1 MIADM
6 KIFLSISISLTM
18 SLIANSQFV
27 NYRQLL
33 IFGSELH
40 SELVTKQK
48 ALLNNV
54 KAGVVER
61 DIKII
66 VVPAASELN
75 KEYKIKPGTFIVILV
90 GKDGSEK
97 HRSVAILQPQKLFT
111 IIDAMPMRR
120 SEMKKNE

>member
-1 MIADM
+1 MIVDM

-61 DIKII
+61 DIKIT

>member
-1 MIADM
+1 M
-6 KIFLSISISLTM
+6 KIFLTFSMSLTM

-33 IFGSELH
+33 IFGSEIH
-40 SELVTKQK
+40 SALVIKQK
-48 ALLNNV
+48 DLLNNV

-61 DIKII
+61 DIKIT

-97 HRSVAILQPQKLFT
+97 HRSVAVLQPQKLFA

>member
-1 MIADM
+1 M
-6 KIFLSISISLTM
+6 KIFLTFSISLIM

-33 IFGSELH
+33 IFGSEIH
-40 SELVTKQK
+40 SELVTKQRD
-48 ALLNNV
+48 LLNNV
-54 KAGVVER
+54 NAGVVER
-61 DIKII
+61 DIKIT
-66 VVPAASELN
+66 VVPASSELN

-97 HRSVAILQPQKLFT
+97 HRAVAILQPQKLFT

>member
-1 MIADM
+1 M
-6 KIFLSISISLTM
+6 KIFLTFSMSLTM
-18 SLIANSQFV
+18 SLIANSQFI

-33 IFGSELH
+33 IFGSEIH
-40 SELVTKQK
+40 SALVTKQK

-61 DIKII
+61 DIKIT

-97 HRSVAILQPQKLFT
+97 HRSVAVLQPQKLFA

>member
-1 MIADM
+1 M
-6 KIFLSISISLTM
+6 KIFLTFSMSLTM

-33 IFGSELH
+33 IFGSEIH
-40 SELVTKQK
+40 SALVTKQK

-61 DIKII
+61 DIKIT

-97 HRSVAILQPQKLFT
+97 HRSDTVLQPQKLFT

>member
-1 MIADM
+1 M
-6 KIFLSISISLTM
+6 KIFLTFSISLTM

-33 IFGSELH
+33 IFGSEIH
-40 SELVTKQK
+40 SALVTKQK
-48 ALLNNV
+48 DLLNNV
-54 KAGVVER
+54 NAGVVER
-61 DIKII
+61 DIKIT
-66 VVPAASELN
+66 VVPASSELN

>member
-1 MIADM
+1 M
-6 KIFLSISISLTM
+6 KIFLTFSMSLTM

-33 IFGSELH
+33 IFGSEIH
-40 SELVTKQK
+40 SALVTKQK

-97 HRSVAILQPQKLFT
+97 HRSVAVLQPQKLFT

>member
-1 MIADM
+1 M
-6 KIFLSISISLTM
+6 KIFLTFSISLTM

-33 IFGSELH
+33 IFGSEIH

-48 ALLNNV
+48 DLLNNV
-54 KAGVVER
+54 NAGVVER
-61 DIKII
+61 DIKIT
-66 VVPAASELN
+66 VVPASSELN

-120 SEMKKNE
+120 SEMKRTNDH

>member
-1 MIADM
+1 M

-54 KAGVVER
+54 KSGVQAR
-61 DIKII
+61 DIKIT

-97 HRSVAILQPQKLFT
+97 HRAVAILQPQKLFT

>member
-1 MIADM
+1 M
-6 KIFLSISISLTM
+6 KIFLTFSIGLTM

-33 IFGSELH
+33 IFGSEIH

-48 ALLNNV
+48 VLLNNV

-61 DIKII
+61 DIKIT

-75 KEYKIKPGTFIVILV
+75 KEFKIKPGTFNVILV

-97 HRSVAILQPQKLFT
+97 HRAVAILQPQKLFA

>member
-1 MIADM
+1 M
-6 KIFLSISISLTM
+6 KIFLTFSMSLTM

-33 IFGSELH
+33 IFGSEIH
-40 SELVTKQK
+40 SALVTKQK

-97 HRSVAILQPQKLFT
+97 HRSVTVLQPQKLFT

>member
-1 MIADM
+1 M
-6 KIFLSISISLTM
+6 KIFLIFSISLTM

-40 SELVTKQK
+40 SELVSKQK

-61 DIKII
+61 DIKIT

-97 HRSVAILQPQKLFT
+97 HRAVAILQPQKLFT

>member
-1 MIADM
+1 M
-6 KIFLSISISLTM
+6 KIFLTFSMSLTM

-33 IFGSELH
+33 IFGSEIH
-40 SELVTKQK
+40 SALVTKQK

-61 DIKII
+61 DIKIT

-97 HRSVAILQPQKLFT
+97 HRSVAVLQPQKLFT

>member
-1 MIADM
+1 M
-6 KIFLSISISLTM
+6 KIFLTFSMSLTM

-33 IFGSELH
+33 IFGSEIH
-40 SELVTKQK
+40 SALVIKQK
-48 ALLNNV
+48 DLLNNV

-61 DIKII
+61 DIKIT

-97 HRSVAILQPQKLFT
+97 HRSVAVLQPQKLFT

>member
-1 MIADM
+1 M
-6 KIFLSISISLTM
+6 KIFLTFSMSLTM

-33 IFGSELH
+33 IFGSEIH
-40 SELVTKQK
+40 SALVTKQK

-61 DIKII
+61 DIKIT

-75 KEYKIKPGTFIVILV
+75 KEYKIKPGTFIVILI

-97 HRSVAILQPQKLFT
+97 HRSVTVLQPQKLFT

>member
-1 MIADM
+1 M
-6 KIFLSISISLTM
+6 KIFLTFSISLTM

-33 IFGSELH
+33 IFGSEIH

-54 KAGVVER
+54 KSGVQAR
-61 DIKII
+61 DIKIT

-97 HRSVAILQPQKLFT
+97 HRAVAILQPQKLFT

-120 SEMKKNE
+120 SEMKRTNDH